1 MNITKL
7 NYIYFLIFIIGF
19 FLYSCGKNDNPNEKS
34 GTKEVDS
41 SEFADTVQMTPAE
54 SFSNAMCESILEG
67 KYDEDLQIFL
77 EEEIYPIVS
86 KSDNVTFD
94 RLSASLYLLSYKDGN
109 EIKNILFQK
118 HYNPQTDEIYFTKEG
133 VTFDA
138 KKYYIE

>member
-1 MNITKL
+1 MNF
-7 NYIYFLIFIIGF
+7 NQFSYCCFIIF
-19 FLYSCGKNDNPNEKS
+19 FLGILAYSCGKNDNLKDKTDVKDRENIELN
-34 GTKEVDS
+34 
-41 SEFADTVQMTPAE
+41 DTAQMTPAE

-77 EEEIYPIVS
+77 EEEIYPVVS
-86 KSDNVTFD
+86 KSDDVTID
-94 RLSASLYLLSYKDGN
+94 RLSASIYLLSYKDGN

-118 HYNPQTDEIYFTKEG
+118 HYNPQSDEIYFTKEG